1 MQTLANFIDKYGL
14 IAMMFII
21 FLEYA
26 CFPVSSEI
34 ILPFSGAFACVH
46 HVPFLVIL
54 PLSVIAGLLGTSVC
68 YAVGRFGGNTL
79 LDALSKRFPKSKAS
93 IDSSKQKFER
103 YGNPA
108 VLFGRMIP
116 LCRTYIAFIAG
127 AAAQPLKEYLTFSAI
142 GIILWNTVLIGVGY
156 LMKEN
161 WSLVSSYYK
170 DYKNICIP
178 ILLLIILLFISVRLN
193 RCRTKSK

>member
-1 MQTLANFIDKYGL
+1 MQALAQFIDEYGL

-34 ILPFSGAFACVH
+34 ILPFSGAFASVH
-46 HVPFLVIL
+46 GIPFFVIL
-54 PLSVIAGLLGTSVC
+54 PLSVVAGLLGTSIC
-68 YAVGRFGGNTL
+68 YAVGKYGGNAL
-79 LDALSKRFPKSKAS
+79 LEASGKRFPKIEAS
-93 IDSSKQKFER
+93 IQASKQKFDS

-127 AAAQPLKEYLTFSAI
+127 AAAQPFRQYLIFSAA
-142 GIILWNTVLIGVGY
+142 GITLWNTVLIGIGY
-156 LMKEN
+156 LLREN
-161 WSLVSSYYK
+161 WSLVSSYYR

-178 ILLLIILLFISVRLN
+178 LLFLVILLIVSIRLN
-193 RCRTKSK
+193 HRRTKSN

>member
-116 LCRTYIAFIAG
+116 LYCFYCRCCSTATKRISYIFCYWNYTLEYRFNRSGIFNERKLESGFFI
-127 AAAQPLKEYLTFSAI
+127 L
-142 GIILWNTVLIGVGY
+142 
-156 LMKEN
+156 
-161 WSLVSSYYK
+161 
-170 DYKNICIP
+170 
-178 ILLLIILLFISVRLN
+178 
-193 RCRTKSK
+193 

>member
-1 MQTLANFIDKYGL
+1 MQTLAKFIDQYGL

-34 ILPFSGAFACVH
+34 ILPFSGAFASVH
-46 HVPFLVIL
+46 NIPFLVIL
-54 PLSVIAGLLGTSVC
+54 PLSVIAGLLGTSLC
-68 YAVGRFGGNTL
+68 YAVGRFGGNAL
-79 LDALSKRFPKSKAS
+79 LDALSRRFPKTKAS
-93 IDSSKQKFER
+93 IDSSRHKFEH

-127 AAAQPLKEYLTFSAI
+127 ASTQPFRKYLTFSAI
-142 GIILWNTVLIGVGY
+142 GITLWNAILIGVGY
-156 LMKEN
+156 LLREN
-161 WSLVSSYYK
+161 WNLVSSYYK

-178 ILLLIILLFISVRLN
+178 LLLLAVLLLISIRLN
-193 RCRTKSK
+193 QCRTKSK